1 MSKQDIFTN
10 TYCIKSILCKHLLFF
25 KVPKMKSQLAILTY
39 LLSVSVGQECGNPAV
54 PPKPSNAGERIIN
67 GEEAIPHSFPWMVS
81 IEVGS
86 F

>member
-1 MSKQDIFTN
+1 
-10 TYCIKSILCKHLLFF
+10 
-25 KVPKMKSQLAILTY
+25 MKSQLAIVTY
-39 LLSVSVGQECGNPAV
+39 LISVSVGQECGNPAV
-54 PPKPSNAGERIIN
+54 PPKPSNAGDRIIN

>member
-1 MSKQDIFTN
+1 
-10 TYCIKSILCKHLLFF
+10 
-25 KVPKMKSQLAILTY
+25 MKSQLAILTY
-39 LLSVSVGQECGNPAV
+39 LISVSVSQECGNPAV
-54 PPKPSNAGERIIN
+54 PPKPSNAAGERIIN